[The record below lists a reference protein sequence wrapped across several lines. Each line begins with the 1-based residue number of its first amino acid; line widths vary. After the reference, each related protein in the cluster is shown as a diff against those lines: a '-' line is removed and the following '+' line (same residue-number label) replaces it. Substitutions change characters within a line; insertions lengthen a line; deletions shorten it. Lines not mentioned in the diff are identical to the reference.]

1 MTKKRNIIIMLAVL
15 VLLIGAVLAVNYF
28 VQDQEDADISDTQ
41 SIEIFK
47 VEKDQIVQVSANVKG
62 EEFAFAKDGD
72 NWMLKDRPDVKL
84 KSSTVSLFVS
94 EFASISGEQKIA
106 DAADDLSIYG
116 LDQPQGSY
124 TVDLADGTQKQFAV
138 GNSDPISGSY
148 YFKMGDDPAV
158 YTIYSSK
165 ADTLLKPLSDYRDTT
180 FLTVNP
186 ENLSYVFIQNAAN
199 TIELVLETTGEG
211 EDQASEWKMYQPMQR
226 TLDSQR
232 FSENIMEPISSL
244 SIESFVEDGQ
254 DHGLGNPAA
263 TVTLSDTDG
272 VSQTM
277 YIGDVDAD
285 GNRYVRLDGSDMVY
299 LVNGDNLEFINVDP
313 FLLMEKFLNLENIDN
328 VNSIDITASSGVY
341 TMSIARSG
349 ETTTYQVGNL
359 ETVEDTF
366 KELYQKV
373 IGLTASGM
381 IDVQPAGSPVVTI
394 VYHLLDGSTETLQF
408 FDYDDR
414 NYAAVV
420 DGVCEFRILK
430 KDVEN
435 MLAAVQ
441 DVAAGIAQE
450 E

>member
-1 MTKKRNIIIMLAVL
+1 MTKKRNIIIMLVVL
-15 VLLIGAVLAVNYF
+15 VLLVGAVLAVNYF
-28 VQDQEDADISDTQ
+28 VQDQEDTDISDTQ

-47 VEKDQIVQVSANVKG
+47 VERDQIVQVSANVKG
-62 EEFAFAKDGD
+62 EEFTFVKDGD

-84 KSSTVSLFVS
+84 KNSTVSLFVS
-94 EFASISGEQKIA
+94 EFASVSGEQKIA
-106 DAADDLSIYG
+106 DSADDLSIYG
-116 LDQPQGSY
+116 LAQPQGFY
-124 TVDLADGTQKQFAV
+124 TVDLADGTQKQFSV

-158 YTIYSSK
+158 YTIYSTK

-211 EDQASEWKMYQPMQR
+211 DDQVSEWNMRQPMQR
-226 TLDSQR
+226 AIDSQR
-232 FSENIMEPISSL
+232 FSENIMEPVSSL
-244 SIESFVEDGQ
+244 SIQSFVEDGQ
-254 DHGLGNPAA
+254 DHGVGNPAA

-277 YIGDVDAD
+277 YIGDTDAD
-285 GNRYVRLDGSDMVY
+285 GNRYVRLDGSNTVY
-299 LVNGDNLEFINVDP
+299 LIAGDNLEFINVDP
-313 FLLMEKFLNLENIDN
+313 FLLMDKFLNLENIDN
-328 VNSIDITASSGVY
+328 VNSIDVISSAATYTLSIT
-341 TMSIARSG
+341 REG
-349 ETTTYQVGNL
+349 ETETYRVGDL

-381 IDVQPAGSPVVTI
+381 IEAQPAGSPVVTV
-394 VYHLLDGSTETLQF
+394 VYHLVDGTTETLQF
-408 FDYDDR
+408 LDYDDR
-414 NYAAVV
+414 NYAAVI

-435 MLAAVQ
+435 MLTAVQ
-441 DVAAGIAQE
+441 DVAAGVVQE